1 MFFEE
6 YSEFIEALY
15 CVRYSKRNEEE
26 KLNRYKEIYN
36 DYIKFGEVNK
46 DFEEI
51 YNDIITGVVYTLKAC
66 DLEFLRVYNGLL
78 LSISK
83 LLRLKV
89 KIHYLE
95 ESTYIDKV
103 YVVQGE
109 ERNYHCLQ
117 CDNKNQKLFFSYEA
131 EGIKITYCKRCL
143 EFGRCFVCNSVFISN
158 NDRIKTVIRPI
169 GPPDMSSMKV
179 SHLNHPYWTYELFK
193 SFPEYD
199 KEGVDYLC
207 KKRHYLLES
216 LYSPLGIR
224 FSGHNPVIP
233 FFFKGEMIY
242 YQIRLID
249 GESRIKYFSPPID
262 HKPAYIIEKKENKNI
277 IICEGVFDAI
287 ACLILYPNYTPFAV
301 LGSSITDYQIWMLRS
316 YIPDKIKIFMDKT
329 ELSVGIK
336 ERIRNFVNYADI
348 GIVPSDGRDPE
359 ETLINKLLLGNIHGS

>member
-1 MFFEE
+1 MDGLV
-6 YSEFIEALY
+6 SAGKTGKGNALY
-15 CVRYSKRNEEE
+15 ILDLESYVDSMKDENLFQEKKDDYAVMCPICREE
-26 KLNRYKEIYN
+26 KQKEDPSYKN
-36 DYIKFGEVNK
+36 LKFW
-46 DFEEI
+46 
-51 YNDIITGVVYTLKAC
+51 
-66 DLEFLRVYNGLL
+66 
-78 LSISK
+78 
-83 LLRLKV
+83 
-89 KIHYLE
+89 
-95 ESTYIDKV
+95 IDK
-103 YVVQGE
+103 
-109 ERNYHCLQ
+109 
-117 CDNKNQKLFFSYEA
+117 S
-131 EGIKITYCKRCL
+131 L

-158 NDRIKTVIRPI
+158 NDRIKTVIKPI
-169 GPPDMSSMKV
+169 GPQDMSGIEV
-179 SHLNHPYWTYELFK
+179 SHLNHPYWTYDLFN

-199 KEGVDYLC
+199 KEGVDYLR
-207 KKRHYLLES
+207 KKRHYLLEN
-216 LYSPLGIR
+216 LYHPLGIR

-233 FFFKGEMIY
+233 FFFKGEMVY

-287 ACLILYPNYTPFAV
+287 ACLILYPKYTPFAV

-329 ELSVGIK
+329 ELSIGIK

>member
-1 MFFEE
+1 MDGIV
-6 YSEFIEALY
+6 SAGKTGKGNSLY
-15 CVRYSKRNEEE
+15 ILDLESYVDSMKDENLFQEKKDDYAVMCPICREE
-26 KLNRYKEIYN
+26 KQKEDPNYKN
-36 DYIKFGEVNK
+36 LKFW
-46 DFEEI
+46 
-51 YNDIITGVVYTLKAC
+51 
-66 DLEFLRVYNGLL
+66 
-78 LSISK
+78 
-83 LLRLKV
+83 
-89 KIHYLE
+89 
-95 ESTYIDKV
+95 IDK
-103 YVVQGE
+103 
-109 ERNYHCLQ
+109 
-117 CDNKNQKLFFSYEA
+117 S
-131 EGIKITYCKRCL
+131 L

-169 GPPDMSSMKV
+169 GPPDMSNMKV
-179 SHLNHPYWTYELFK
+179 SHLNHPYWTYELFN

-216 LYSPLGIR
+216 LYRPLGIR